1 MCEQNTHFVH
11 FSGERAERSHQI
23 LQTAQCPQ
31 GLQNLGANPQERD
44 RRAESL
50 RGGARGTL
58 DRTQGMLASPSP
70 RPSRWGSAFSVP
82 GEAVAI
88 GRTLASLPGARRVV
102 LRGAQRLKDRQ
113 GARAPRP
120 LARSASGLPPIRAT
134 LQPRVLPPMPGS
146 RLLPSL
152 GAPRGWTISRS
163 GLCHPL
169 HPCPVPLLSSGPP
182 SHPQSLAFCLTHLPV
197 SERIWLP

>member
-1 MCEQNTHFVH
+1 
-11 FSGERAERSHQI
+11 
-23 LQTAQCPQ
+23 
-31 GLQNLGANPQERD
+31 
-44 RRAESL
+44 
-50 RGGARGTL
+50 
-58 DRTQGMLASPSP
+58 MLASPSP

-152 GAPRGWTISRS
+152 GAPGAGPFRALVSVI
-163 GLCHPL
+163 
-169 HPCPVPLLSSGPP
+169 PCTPVLFLSWPQALPP
-182 SHPQSLAFCLTHLPV
+182 TPSLWHSV
-197 SERIWLP
+197 